1 MTETIEILESE
12 YLALIDQNKKLQA
25 KVDKLEMAVY
35 GTLRVFDKVLLE
47 EQNNE

>member
-12 YLALIDQNKKLQA
+12 YIALIDQNKKLQA
-25 KVDKLEMAVY
+25 KVDKYELCIFGMMRQ
-35 GTLRVFDKVLLE
+35 LDKLLVE